1 MDRLPSEK
9 QELLRK
15 RSTERLRLKLAQIG
29 WDEEKVL
36 ALERAELLEAAAEV
50 ALVTERAATVV
61 KETLPA
67 NGNSPGSSAASDAV
81 RLRELKLEE
90 RQMVREEK
98 AAERAEKAAEREER
112 ARVADREREDKAAE
126 RDLELR
132 RMDYEMRKLE
142 LTRAEPQR
150 QAGTHRGFRLD
161 ERMAGGPPR
170 QDTLAGRT
178 KIFGDAIT
186 FYPKCRPKVPKCPNF
201 SKRSK
206 NFS

>member
-1 MDRLPSEK
+1 MEDRRIE
-9 QELLRK
+9 
-15 RSTERLRLKLAQIG
+15 
-29 WDEEKVL
+29 
-36 ALERAELLEAAAEV
+36 
-50 ALVTERAATVV
+50 
-61 KETLPA
+61 
-67 NGNSPGSSAASDAV
+67 
-81 RLRELKLEE
+81 
-90 RQMVREEK
+90 REEK
-98 AAERAEKAAEREER
+98 AAERAEKAAAAECEER
-112 ARVADREREDKAAE
+112 ARVAYREQAEKAAEREQRARAADREREEKAAE

-150 QAGTHRGFRLD
+150 QAGTDRGFGLD
-161 ERMAGGPPR
+161 ERMVGGPPR

-178 KIFGDAIT
+178 QIFGDTIYVT